1 MAVTLFSQ
9 GAHHVMSAINWLP
22 TFFNASYF
30 VFGRRKKRIQVS
42 NNTRVSKWWER
53 KNIFFLGELSL

>member
-9 GAHHVMSAINWLP
+9 GAHHVMNAIDWLP

-30 VFGRRKKRIQVS
+30 VFGRQKKRIQVS
-42 NNTRVSKWWER
+42 NNTRVSK
-53 KNIFFLGELSL
+53 